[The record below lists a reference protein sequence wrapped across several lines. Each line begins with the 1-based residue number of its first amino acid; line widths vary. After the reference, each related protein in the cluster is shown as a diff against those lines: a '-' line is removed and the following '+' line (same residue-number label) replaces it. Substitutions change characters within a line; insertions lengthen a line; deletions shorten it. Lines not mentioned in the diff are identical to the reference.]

1 MSVYTQL
8 SEEDFKL
15 ICNQYQLGE
24 LVSFEGV
31 ADGIENT
38 TYFFSTLVTNK
49 SQTDPE
55 SECKWVFTLF
65 EYTNESALP
74 YYLELYD
81 HLYQN
86 GVPVPDPLMNQSTHP
101 TRLITLH
108 GKPGAV
114 FPRLPGRPPK
124 ELTTSLCY
132 QCGAALAK
140 FHLAGESY
148 PQQLTCTKGLAFW
161 ENSLTAFPSLTED
174 DKALIKDTINTYLSV
189 HEGLPK
195 TSVHGDLFH
204 DNVLVDDG
212 QLTAIID
219 LFNASYDYAV
229 LDLAITLNDWTID
242 KSNNQTIPEL
252 YQSLVDGY
260 QSIRKLTDAE
270 QHALPIMQQTAAL
283 RFWLSRIDTML
294 AFESHTPDDDSEMDI
309 STKDPEGMKQLLVAL
324 RNIPDRNIN

>member
-8 SEEDFKL
+8 SENDFKQ
-15 ICNQYQLGE
+15 ICLQYKLGE
-24 LVSFEGV
+24 LISFEGV

-38 TYFFSTLVTNK
+38 TYFFSTRK
-49 SQTDPE
+49 AATD
-55 SECKWVFTLF
+55 SNQSIECKWVFTLF

-81 HLYQN
+81 HLYQQ
-86 GVPVPDPLMNQSTHP
+86 GVPVPDPLVNQSANQ

-108 GKPGAV
+108 DKPGAV

-124 ELTTSLCY
+124 NITQSLCY

-140 FHLAGESY
+140 FHLAGETY
-148 PQQLTCTKGLAFW
+148 PQQLECSKGLTFW
-161 ENSLTAFPSLTED
+161 QDSLTTFPSLTED
-174 DKALIKDTINTYLSV
+174 DKALISDTINAYLSI

-204 DNVLVDDG
+204 DNVLVEDE

-229 LDLAITLNDWTID
+229 LDLAITLNDWAID
-242 KSNNQTIPEL
+242 KSNNQVMPEL
-252 YQSLVDGY
+252 HNALLEGY

-270 QHALPIMQQTAAL
+270 QHALLIMQQTAAL

-294 AFESHTPDDDSEMDI
+294 AFESHASDDDSEMDI

-324 RNIPDRNIN
+324 RNIPCRNTN